1 MIRVECEITQRCK
14 FLCLNQSYH
23 KDQVREARMDM
34 QNMKDKLA
42 SDQTP
47 TSTPATV
54 VTATPATGSGDSH
67 GEIYA
72 VYSMLMYA
80 TEVHLPRVSFPLRLR
95 SLIGLPMSAHV
106 HTDHARIGG
115 YLQLMSTGQCFP
127 IPARIRR

>member
-1 MIRVECEITQRCK
+1 
-14 FLCLNQSYH
+14 
-23 KDQVREARMDM
+23 
-34 QNMKDKLA
+34 MKDKLA